1 MPTFHKGDMMSV
13 FDRVDHFI
21 VLCAGNVRSDGTAT
35 MLDGA
40 AGQVAALHP
49 SVPAAVGKWLK
60 DQGEWCS
67 AYGLRCETKLGLFQH
82 VILHRHGTNLGCVSM
97 ACKKLKE
104 LAEANP
110 DKTYALDS
118 PGQGEPWF
126 LVSSL
131 LLTLPGNVQVWNST
145 RPVTDSTG

>member
-13 FDRVDHFI
+13 FDQVDHFI
-21 VLCAGNVRSDGTAT
+21 VLCAGAVRSDGTAT

-49 SVPAAVGKWLK
+49 TVPAVVGKWLSE
-60 DQGEWCS
+60 QGEHL
-67 AYGLRCETKLGLFQH
+67 ATYGLRCETKLGLFQH
-82 VILHRHGTNLGCVSM
+82 VVLARHGTNLGCVSM
-97 ACKKLKE
+97 AVNRLKA

-118 PGQGEPWF
+118 PGQREPWF
-126 LVSSL
+126 LVQPL
-131 LLTLPGNVQVWNST
+131 LMQLPDNVQLWNS
-145 RPVTDSTG
+145 SK